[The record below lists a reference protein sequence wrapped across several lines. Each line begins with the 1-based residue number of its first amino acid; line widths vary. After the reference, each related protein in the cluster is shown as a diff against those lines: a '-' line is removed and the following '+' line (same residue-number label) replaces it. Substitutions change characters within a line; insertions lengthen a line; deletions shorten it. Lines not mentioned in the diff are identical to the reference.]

1 MKKYIVDMLA
11 KKQILALTLS
21 NGQTIIA
28 IEVVDECKDHD
39 NLIEIVERKDK
50 TSFLLNLNQV
60 VTARP
65 YIPTEW
71 GY

>member
-11 KKQILALTLS
+11 QKQILALTLS

-28 IEVVDECKDHD
+28 IEVVDEYKDHD
-39 NLIEIVERKDK
+39 NLIEIIERKDK

-71 GY
+71 IH